1 MADAEVGNLRVSLSM
16 NSATFER
23 SLASIDRSMRTLGQE
38 MSIVRNRGRE
48 WGSTT
53 DGLRTKQE
61 TLTRLLSN
69 QEAKVRALRA
79 AYERSKQETGENSAA
94 TERLAAQL
102 NRAVAEYTRT
112 ETEINDVTAAI
123 RRQEEELRRSQSSW
137 QRAGESM
144 QRAGETMQKVGSSM
158 KSIGQSMS
166 LYVTAPIVA
175 LGVGAT
181 KAAIE
186 FESAFAGVRKTVDT
200 SEEGFKKLETGIRDM
215 AKTLPTSAS
224 EIAAVAESAG
234 QLGIAEDN
242 ILSFTKTIVDLGE
255 STNMTREQAATEFA
269 KFANITGMAQKDF
282 DRLGSSVVAMGNNFA
297 TTESDISSMAMR
309 LAGAGTQVGMSEA
322 DIIGLATALSSVGI
336 EAEMGGSAISR
347 VMVSMQV
354 ATSTGF
360 TKVQDLSKKTGYS
373 LRDLQMMASHSGKAF
388 GNLAED
394 LGMTKKELTT
404 LVNAGV
410 DLEGFSKIAGMTGEE
425 FKKAFEKDA
434 IGAIGAFINGLGNAE
449 EKGDTAINMLQEMGI
464 NSVLLRDSLLR
475 AGGASE
481 LFGDA
486 VKLSN
491 EAWEEN
497 TALTKEAEQ
506 RYKTTESQL
515 KMLKNKF
522 TDIGISMKN
531 VLIPP
536 LLKLAEIM
544 GPIAEKFSN
553 LSDKAKTIIVVI
565 GGIASAIGP
574 ALIVIGSLVKAVGTI
589 TTALAP
595 VATAIGEAGGLM
607 EILGTAMTAIVSPIG
622 IAVLAIAGIGTALVT
637 AYNKVGWF
645 HDGVNDIWNKIKD
658 LTSAAFS
665 VIKSTVNDAISGIV
679 TFGKSLLDKFK
690 GFWEE
695 NGQAISSMM
704 KLYFNEIKSNIEMVM
719 GIIKGV
725 FEVVWPI
732 ITGVVKV
739 AWGIISSTVKVAT
752 DLILGTIQTVMKLI
766 QGDWKGAWESIKD
779 TAKNILDSIVNT
791 FKDIDLKQIG
801 KDIIQGFVDGFDSMF
816 GAVKDKV
823 TYLFDLIKNTCGEQ
837 IEAVMGKFNEWK
849 TSITDW
855 FSSIPS
861 VITEKLSEW
870 ELAITNWFSSIPNVI
885 VTKLTEWAVAIKN
898 WTTEQKE
905 ENKRQFA
912 EWGVAIATWFSSMP
926 AEISNKLSEWKTAI
940 SDWFTTAKETIAE
953 KLTNWATTIT
963 EWFTS
968 MPGKISEKFTE
979 WGTAVSKWFTDTKE
993 NITTKLGDWGKSI
1006 SKWFT
1011 DMPGKIRTLLDGWW
1025 TKMSTWFSEIP
1036 AKITA
1041 KFEEWWK
1048 AIQSWFKSVPE
1059 KPEIKNMGKNLIDKV
1074 SDGTNEKKPEFLD
1087 KLGKII
1093 VDVGKGAILL
1103 AGVALIAAGRE
1114 IIKRV
1119 IEGVTAMKNKLTDK
1133 AKELMDAFKSKV
1145 AEIDLIEIGKNV
1157 VEGFINGIKSKILD
1171 VANAAANI
1179 AKTVVT
1185 TITKNMKIKS
1195 PSRVTKELGG
1205 FVGQGFAN
1213 GIDSKEK
1220 EVTKAANKL
1229 TAAAK
1234 KSFNQ
1239 KMQKLDLKLT
1249 AGKINVNQYVSSL
1262 ESMKSQYKGV
1272 ANAIE
1277 KIDAKIAKTRES
1289 SSKKQLTALSK
1300 SFNNEMSKLSLNYKA
1315 KKIDTSEY
1323 IKSLENMKNNYRGVA
1338 NANAKID
1345 AQIATLRKNNI
1356 KEMFKDDKA
1365 DYAAKKKDKEVSM
1378 TEELSYLKEVTKHYK
1393 KNTEERT
1400 YFENLAKQKK
1410 QEITAAKIKI
1420 DENYLKKVEEL
1431 NKKLVD
1437 GVKMIKEEYKKA
1449 EDDRAKSLYSFASLF
1464 DEITEKAEVSGQQ
1477 LINNLQGQNEA
1488 FKAWAD
1494 NLKALGARGLDK
1506 GLLSELEQMGPSAAA
1521 EIAALNTLSDEQL
1534 TQYTNLWKE
1543 KSELAR
1549 VQAVQALEGMRLDTE
1564 KQINELQRK
1573 TVDQLRIYQSEWQS
1587 SMRKVKGDTK
1597 NELKEM
1603 PDIGKFA
1610 VTGLINGMLSQQGA
1624 LQSASQSL
1632 ADVVSKTFQSALDIH
1647 SPSRV
1652 FKGFGI
1658 NINEGLILG
1667 IQQSTAKLKQA
1678 LASTYNGMAMSA
1690 QSMMG
1695 MATTNN
1701 SNYVTTEN
1709 RTTNNTYNMTYQ
1721 SPKPLDPY
1729 EASRMTRNSM
1739 KELGLQF

>member
-23 SLASIDRSMRTLGQE
+23 SLASIDRSIKTLGQE

-48 WGSTT
+48 WGTTT

-61 TLTRLLSN
+61 TLTRLLSS
-69 QEAKVRALRA
+69 QEAKVRNLRA
-79 AYERSKQETGENSAA
+79 AYERSKRETSENSVA
-94 TERLAAQL
+94 TEELAARL

-137 QRAGESM
+137 QRASESMQRVGESM
-144 QRAGETMQKVGSSM
+144 QKVGDKM
-158 KSIGQSMS
+158 KAVGQSMS

-175 LGVGAT
+175 LGVGAA

-234 QLGIAEDN
+234 QLGIAEEN
-242 ILSFTKTIVDLGE
+242 ILSFTRTIVDLGE

-360 TKVQDLSKKTGYS
+360 TKVQDLSKQTGYS
-373 LRDLQMMASHSGKAF
+373 LRDLQMMVSHSGKAF

-410 DLEGFSKIAGMTGEE
+410 DLEGFSKVAGMTGEE

-522 TDIGISMKN
+522 TEIGISMKN

-536 LLKLAEIM
+536 LLKLAEAL
-544 GPIAEKFSN
+544 GPIAENFSN
-553 LSDKAKTIIVVI
+553 LSDRVKTIIVVI
-565 GGIASAIGP
+565 AGIASAIGP
-574 ALIVIGSLVKAVGTI
+574 ALVVIGMLIKAVGTI

-607 EILGTAMTAIVSPIG
+607 EVLGTAMTSIVSPIG
-622 IAVLAIAGIGTALVT
+622 IAVLAIGSIAAAIVGLYKNHEGFRTMVQTTWSTIKTTITNAMDGIVSFVQSMGEQLSTFWSE
-637 AYNKVGWF
+637 NQEG
-645 HDGVNDIWNKIKD
+645 IKE
-658 LTSAAFS
+658 AAS
-665 VIKSTVNDAISGIV
+665 NVWAAISTVIDVALKVISG
-679 TFGKSLLDKFK
+679 
-690 GFWEE
+690 
-695 NGQAISSMM
+695 
-704 KLYFNEIKSNIEMVM
+704 VM
-719 GIIKGV
+719 S
-725 FEVVWPI
+725 VVWPI
-732 ITGVVKV
+732 IKALVV
-739 AWGIISSTVKVAT
+739 ST
-752 DLILGTIQTVMKLI
+752 
-766 QGDWKGAWESIKD
+766 WEAIKD
-779 TAKNILDSIVNT
+779 
-791 FKDIDLKQIG
+791 
-801 KDIIQGFVDGFDSMF
+801 
-816 GAVKDKV
+816 
-823 TYLFDLIKNTCGEQ
+823 
-837 IEAVMGKFNEWK
+837 
-849 TSITDW
+849 
-855 FSSIPS
+855 
-861 VITEKLSEW
+861 
-870 ELAITNWFSSIPNVI
+870 
-885 VTKLTEWAVAIKN
+885 
-898 WTTEQKE
+898 
-905 ENKRQFA
+905 
-912 EWGVAIATWFSSMP
+912 
-926 AEISNKLSEWKTAI
+926 
-940 SDWFTTAKETIAE
+940 
-953 KLTNWATTIT
+953 
-963 EWFTS
+963 
-968 MPGKISEKFTE
+968 
-979 WGTAVSKWFTDTKE
+979 
-993 NITTKLGDWGKSI
+993 
-1006 SKWFT
+1006 
-1011 DMPGKIRTLLDGWW
+1011 
-1025 TKMSTWFSEIP
+1025 
-1036 AKITA
+1036 
-1041 KFEEWWK
+1041 
-1048 AIQSWFKSVPE
+1048 
-1059 KPEIKNMGKNLIDKV
+1059 
-1074 SDGTNEKKPEFLD
+1074 
-1087 KLGKII
+1087 
-1093 VDVGKGAILL
+1093 
-1103 AGVALIAAGRE
+1103 
-1114 IIKRV
+1114 V
-1119 IEGVTAMKNKLTDK
+1119 IEGVTKVITGIIKTFSSLITGDWKGVWEGIKQILSGALEAVWGAITLYFVGKLLGPLK
-1133 AKELMDAFKSKV
+1133 SFGPAAKSIVTA
-1145 AEIDLIEIGKNV
+1145 AW
-1157 VEGFINGIKSKILD
+1157 NGIKGIITGVLNGLKGSITASFNLYKTSISTIL
-1171 VANAAANI
+1171 NATKTVVSSIWNGI
-1179 AKTVVT
+1179 KTVVT
-1185 TITKNMKIKS
+1185 TVMGGIRNTVTTSWNGVKTITSTVLNGVKVIISSIFNTFKTIVRKSMEGVATAVDVGWERAATILRNIDLVQVGKDVIAGFILGINQKVKDIVSAAKGIGQAFLGAMDKALDRHS
-1195 PSRVTKELGG
+1195 PSKETEKRGKDT
-1205 FVGQGFAN
+1205 GQGFVN
-1213 GIDSKEK
+1213 GIAKKEK
-1220 EVTKAANKL
+1220 DIAAAGRKAAS
-1229 TAAAK
+1229 AAL

-1239 KMQKLDLKLT
+1239 KMQKLDLKLS
-1249 AGKINVNQYVSSL
+1249 AGKINLKQYVSSL
-1262 ESMKSQYKGV
+1262 ESMKTQYSGV

-1289 SSKKQLTALSK
+1289 SSKKQLAALTK
-1300 SFNNEMSKLSLNYKA
+1300 TFNNEMSKLSLNFKA

-1323 IKSLENMKNNYRGVA
+1323 IKSLESMKNSYKGVA

-1365 DYAAKKKDKEVSM
+1365 DYAAKKKDKEVSL
-1378 TEELSYLKEVTKHYK
+1378 TDELDYLKTVTKHYK

-1410 QEITAAKIKI
+1410 QEITAAKKKI
-1420 DENYLKKVEEL
+1420 DDDYLKNVQDL
-1431 NKKLVD
+1431 NQKLID
-1437 GVKMIKEEYKKA
+1437 GENKLKEEYKKA
-1449 EDDRAKSLYSFASLF
+1449 VDDKAKSLYSFAGLF
-1464 DEITEKAEVSGQQ
+1464 DEIAEKAEISGQQ
-1477 LINNLQGQNEA
+1477 LIANLQGQVDT
-1488 FKAWAD
+1488 FKNWSANIASLASKGID
-1494 NLKALGARGLDK
+1494 E
-1506 GLLSELEQMGPSAAA
+1506 GLLAELQAMGPQAGA

-1534 TQYTNLWKE
+1534 TQYTALWKE

-1549 VQAVQALEGMRLDTE
+1549 NQAVGELEGMRIDTE
-1564 KQINELQRK
+1564 RQINELQRK

-1587 SMRKVKGDTK
+1587 SMKKVKGDVK
-1597 NELKEM
+1597 NEMKEM
-1603 PDIGKFA
+1603 PDIGKYA

-1632 ADVVSKTFQSALDIH
+1632 ADIVSNTFKSALDIH

-1667 IQQSTAKLKQA
+1667 INQSTAKLKRA
-1678 LASTYNGMAMSA
+1678 LASTYNGMATSA
-1690 QSMMG
+1690 QNMMG
-1695 MATTNN
+1695 MTTTNN
-1701 SNYVTTEN
+1701 NNHSTTEN
-1709 RTTNNTYNMTYQ
+1709 RTINNTYNMTYQ